1 MNNLV
6 QSGLRVAE
14 YVDMKY
20 IHMLQYGDLQWLIAD
35 VVMNV
40 HVS

>member
-1 MNNLV
+1 M
-6 QSGLRVAE
+6 QTGLRVAE

-20 IHMLQYGDLQWLIAD
+20 IYMLQYRVLQWFIAD